1 MNNNMVRRTGAVL
14 LAAAC
19 VFSLAACSS
28 QQAASTAGST
38 ANAQSVSQQ
47 STAGQTSVYGK
58 VTAVDGSKVTLS
70 LGTLNQG
77 AGGGPGNVSG
87 QKNNPPAKNGSAS
100 ESANSG
106 TAPSRQREGRQG
118 NFEMLTLTGE
128 TKTIT
133 ISDES
138 ILTRQSMRGNGG
150 NRKAPDTS
158 SAAEIN
164 DTNSTDIENNTNGN
178 SKGTSA
184 SLSDITVGSVLKV
197 TSETGTDKLLSVQIL
212 GAGSHGQSAASGASS
227 QS

>member
-1 MNNNMVRRTGAVL
+1 MQNNMVRRKGAVL

-19 VFSLAACSS
+19 IFSLAACSS
-28 QQAASTAGST
+28 QQAASIAGSA
-38 ANAQSVSQQ
+38 ANAKSASQQ

-70 LGTLNQG
+70 LGALNQG
-77 AGGGPGNVSG
+77 AGGGPGNASG

-106 TAPSRQREGRQG
+106 TAPSRQQGGRQG

-138 ILTRQSMRGNGG
+138 ILTRQSMRRNGG

-158 SAAEIN
+158 SAVGTN
-164 DTNSTDIENNTNGN
+164 DTNSTDVENNTNGN
-178 SKGTSA
+178 SKGTLA
-184 SLSDITVGSVLKV
+184 SLSDITVGSILKV

-212 GAGSHGQSAASGASS
+212 GAGSRGQSASGTSS